1 MEKYEEAIKIYDELL
16 KMKHTN
22 KKYWY
27 CKAECFKEMEK
38 YEEAL
43 ECCEKANEFKPDDAE
58 ILGCLTSI
66 LISIGKIDEAL
77 ETLSG
82 TEKTIDLEISADDGE
97 KIKEIIENQSYNDNL
112 GEIKFSK
119 DLEKYFE
126 DEDLIDVTIEVEE
139 LDEFLDGLK
148 TGVLPI

>member
-1 MEKYEEAIKIYDELL
+1 M
-16 KMKHTN
+16 
-22 KKYWY
+22 
-27 CKAECFKEMEK
+27 
-38 YEEAL
+38 
-43 ECCEKANEFKPDDAE
+43 
-58 ILGCLTSI
+58 
-66 LISIGKIDEAL
+66 GK
-77 ETLSG
+77 
-82 TEKTIDLEISADDGE
+82 

-126 DEDLIDVTIEVEE
+126 DEDLTGVTIEVEE